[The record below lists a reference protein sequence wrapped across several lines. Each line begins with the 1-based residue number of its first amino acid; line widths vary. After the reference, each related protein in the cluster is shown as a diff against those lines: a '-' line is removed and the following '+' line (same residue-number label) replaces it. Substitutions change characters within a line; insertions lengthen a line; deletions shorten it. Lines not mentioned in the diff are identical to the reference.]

1 MFRRLP
7 ALRRATATAAHI
19 KPSARAFSKPSAPVA
34 ASSQLSSSNSNVI
47 LELDTK
53 QVGNEIRK
61 RGLSGAV
68 QGRDGGM
75 DRVSSPIFALGAR
88 LELIS

>member
-7 ALRRATATAAHI
+7 ALRRAAALQ
-19 KPSARAFSKPSAPVA
+19 KPVASRAFTKPSAPVA
-34 ASSQLSSSNSNVI
+34 ASSQLSSSNVV

-68 QGRDGGM
+68 AGRDGGM
-75 DRVSSPIFALGAR
+75 DRVRYPAS
-88 LELIS
+88 E

>member
-7 ALRRATATAAHI
+7 ALKRAATALPKQSTRAFT
-19 KPSARAFSKPSAPVA
+19 KPSASTA
-34 ASSQLSSSNSNVI
+34 ASSQLASSSNVI

-61 RGLSGAV
+61 RGLSAAV

-75 DRVSSPIFALGAR
+75 DRVSQQFCGMG
-88 LELIS
+88 

>member
-7 ALRRATATAAHI
+7 ALRRAAATLPKQSTRNFT
-19 KPSARAFSKPSAPVA
+19 KPSAASA
-34 ASSQLSSSNSNVI
+34 ASNNLSTSNVV

-53 QVGNEIRK
+53 AVGNEIRK
-61 RGLSGAV
+61 RGLSAAV

-75 DRVSSPIFALGAR
+75 DRVRSIGF
-88 LELIS
+88 

>member
-7 ALRRATATAAHI
+7 ALRRAAVLP
-19 KPSARAFSKPSAPVA
+19 KQSARAFSKPSAPVA
-34 ASSQLSSSNSNVI
+34 ASSQLSTSNSNVI

-68 QGRDGGM
+68 NGRDGGM
-75 DRVSSPIFALGAR
+75 DRVCPESFLPL
-88 LELIS
+88 

>member
-7 ALRRATATAAHI
+7 ALRRAASTLPKQSTRNFTKPSAATAA
-19 KPSARAFSKPSAPVA
+19 SNN
-34 ASSQLSSSNSNVI
+34 LSTSNVV

-53 QVGNEIRK
+53 AVGNEIRK
-61 RGLSGAV
+61 RGLSAAV

-75 DRVSSPIFALGAR
+75 DRVSSSIQV
-88 LELIS
+88 SSMS